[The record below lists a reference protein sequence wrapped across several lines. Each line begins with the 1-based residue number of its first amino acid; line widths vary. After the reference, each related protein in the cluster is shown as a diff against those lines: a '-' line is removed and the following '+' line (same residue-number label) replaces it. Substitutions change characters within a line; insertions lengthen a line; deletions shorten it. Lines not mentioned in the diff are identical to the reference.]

1 MEMKR
6 IKEESYESIVPY
18 LDVLYPLMENLQDLY
33 FVYDEGKKYVVA
45 KEGDYYFIVE
55 PNSHELES
63 YVVKMEDEQIIS
75 YSSEEYAYEYMK
87 EEKQSQVIRTRTI
100 DGKVDDLLNVI
111 NAYGEHVIAY
121 SQYSLNDRSTC
132 VLTYDLKN
140 NEPFENKII
149 YINGRKPTKVFF
161 KNSHPF
167 GPFSLN
173 ERLYYILNKDMDAY
187 YRTRFHIK
195 NYLIPNR
202 FLTYDIEEVIG
213 SIGLN
218 GYSSKI
224 PTDLINHFM
233 GNDIETKKLRKV
245 IDFYKSSSQ
254 K

>member
-1 MEMKR
+1 
-6 IKEESYESIVPY
+6 
-18 LDVLYPLMENLQDLY
+18 
-33 FVYDEGKKYVVA
+33 
-45 KEGDYYFIVE
+45 
-55 PNSHELES
+55 
-63 YVVKMEDEQIIS
+63 
-75 YSSEEYAYEYMK
+75 
-87 EEKQSQVIRTRTI
+87 
-100 DGKVDDLLNVI
+100 
-111 NAYGEHVIAY
+111 
-121 SQYSLNDRSTC
+121 
-132 VLTYDLKN
+132 
-140 NEPFENKII
+140 
-149 YINGRKPTKVFF
+149 
-161 KNSHPF
+161 
-167 GPFSLN
+167 
-173 ERLYYILNKDMDAY
+173 MDAY